1 MTTKRIA
8 HTLSLLGTIAVPL
21 LTVWG
26 DAATDLA
33 VKIAVTASLLIP
45 LVWSNPA
52 EQAKVRTA
60 ILVGIP
66 VATIVVSFIV
76 ASMSGTAVVGAV
88 GTVVLATLTQL
99 RRILAAQP
107 ADAAAWSFGLT
118 PEQVAADYA
127 TRRIAVMAAHSAVSL
142 PAP

>member
-45 LVWSNPA
+45 LVWANPA

-60 ILVGIP
+60 ILAGIP

-88 GTVVLATLTQL
+88 GCVVLATLTQL

-107 ADAAAWSFGLT
+107 ADPAA
-118 PEQVAADYA
+118 PEQPGAQPGTVQPGGDTPVTVENPTGGQKAG
-127 TRRIAVMAAHSAVSL
+127 R
-142 PAP
+142 